1 MASDDRIQMI
11 GDAWDESKRE
21 SNEVHVLRSNID
33 VSTMR
38 PSGESINVRRLA
50 RNFRLLCWRS
60 IAEQVGN
67 FSFYFICFNS
77 SMYRKYFIWNVW
89 VLRLFFIGWD

>member
-1 MASDDRIQMI
+1 MTSDDRIQMI

-60 IAEQVGN
+60 IAEQVEYH
-67 FSFYFICFNS
+67 FAS
-77 SMYRKYFIWNVW
+77 SKMFH
-89 VLRLFFIGWD
+89 LRCVAFLFFY